1 MPWVVGVGLWMS
13 VVYSSIVGA
22 NSVAWKLNTACS
34 GSQNSAAVLKK
45 IQSTGVSVSI
55 TTSPMMPWI
64 NARSTG
70 RRVLQMRMMSCL
82 GGVIASSLRPGVGR
96 SILT

>member
-55 TTSPMMPWI
+55 TTSPMMPWM
-64 NARSTG
+64 NAWSTG

-82 GGVIASSLRPGVGR
+82 GGVIASSLRPGAGR